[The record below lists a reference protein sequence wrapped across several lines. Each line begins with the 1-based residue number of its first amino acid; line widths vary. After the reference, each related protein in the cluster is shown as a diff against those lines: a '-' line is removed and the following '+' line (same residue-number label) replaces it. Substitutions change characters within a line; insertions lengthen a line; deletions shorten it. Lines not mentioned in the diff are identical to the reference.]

1 MAVLVVVVVIVV
13 VAVVVVAGGG
23 SGGGSGGGGGGGE
36 SGWADLAAVGLS
48 CFASARNIAEPIY
61 GHLALAQDC
70 SRTPFDLGISSVVL
84 T

>member
-1 MAVLVVVVVIVV
+1 MAVLVVVVVVVV
-13 VAVVVVAGGG
+13 VAVVVVA
-23 SGGGSGGGGGGGE
+23 GGGSGGGGGGGE